1 MENLVKQVPELKLRR
16 QSGIKTLHRNDLS
29 NPAYK
34 GKRAGDVITLVWY
47 IDENGKQWF
56 KADIMYYIKL
66 QSIIDSETTLI
77 DEYEMEVI

>member
-16 QSGIKTLHRNDLS
+16 RSEIKTLHRNDLS

-47 IDENGKQWF
+47 TDDKGKQWF
-56 KADIMYYIKL
+56 KADVMYYIKL
-66 QSIIDSETTLI
+66 QELI
-77 DEYEMEVI
+77 DREKSKIEEPEMEMA